1 MPNKYFSAAAFAHR
15 HNFDGTWDSICTRCF
30 LTVASEWTEVGL
42 WEHERGHH
50 CDSLREARYST
61 SSLPDPLSAA
71 GGILERRWA
80 SAYVEAEDDPQ

>member
-15 HNFDGTWDSICTRCF
+15 HNLDGTWDSICTRCF
-30 LTVASEWTEVGL
+30 LTIASEWDEDGL

-50 CDSLREARYST
+50 CNSLIEARQST
-61 SSLPDPLSAA
+61 SSLPDPLRGA

-80 SAYVEAEDDPQ
+80 LAYFQTEDEPQ